1 MSITSLSLYNIE
13 AELLN
18 LMVARESLVNNDA
31 ELSDAEQKEA
41 IKECDIAIR
50 EKISS
55 ELRLHKI
62 DGIAYYLHE
71 FSDRAESAKKA
82 SARAKAKE
90 HAWAARR
97 EKLEKYVH
105 DVMVMTGQ
113 TRLEGNTNTLKLAKN
128 PPSVEIVQP
137 ELVPIE
143 YERIT
148 VTMPH
153 PLWNRIQ
160 DEASVE
166 CRMWISADSK
176 EKNPEP
182 IKTEIARELKA
193 GRGVPGCTLQTN
205 KLRLVVE

>member
-71 FSDRAESAKKA
+71 FSDRAES
-82 SARAKAKE
+82 SQRARLG
-90 HAWAARR
+90 RTSR
-97 EKLEKYVH
+97 E
-105 DVMVMTGQ
+105 
-113 TRLEGNTNTLKLAKN
+113 A
-128 PPSVEIVQP
+128 
-137 ELVPIE
+137 
-143 YERIT
+143 
-148 VTMPH
+148 
-153 PLWNRIQ
+153 
-160 DEASVE
+160 
-166 CRMWISADSK
+166 
-176 EKNPEP
+176 
-182 IKTEIARELKA
+182 
-193 GRGVPGCTLQTN
+193 
-205 KLRLVVE
+205 